1 MILNYAYFNLSTG
14 EYFLQC
20 QNKKTL
26 SIIMFTFWSFS
37 QQKNKNKKKRE
48 RGGIYVISH
57 VDVQEQRKV
66 VDLIDIDF

>member
-1 MILNYAYFNLSTG
+1 
-14 EYFLQC
+14 
-20 QNKKTL
+20 
-26 SIIMFTFWSFS
+26 MFTFWSFS